1 MEEEGRE
8 CAQWVA
14 PPNQS
19 WMLTLSNDVASFVSF
34 FEFELW
40 IAM

>member
-14 PPNQS
+14 PLIKVKCLPYLM
-19 WMLTLSNDVASFVSF
+19 MLPPLYLSLSSNC
-34 FEFELW
+34 E
-40 IAM
+40 